1 MIAVICLPLKKS
13 VESSIAQTTTANGA
27 LNPGCRE
34 AAPHALDASF
44 AALKT
49 PGVRARG
56 FFSSRGLSPAP
67 AGNVLSDA
75 SQEAASWALF
85 LWRQPSHRHG
95 TFDDVP
101 LNPVA
106 SWAAKRSQVVAQRA
120 RLNRRQLH
128 WRTASRA
135 LRALVQC
142 VEHMRSS
149 TMSAGALPNSLSPK
163 TAENG
168 SAMEPACRDTRPT
181 LWSISLTFQKIRQM
195 KSVRNGLS
203 ELWCLG

>member
-1 MIAVICLPLKKS
+1 MLSTLPSRHLK
-13 VESSIAQTTTANGA
+13 
-27 LNPGCRE
+27 NPR
-34 AAPHALDASF
+34 F
-44 AALKT
+44 Q
-49 PGVRARG
+49 ARG
-56 FFSSRGLSPAP
+56 FFSSRGLSPAC
-67 AGNVLSDA
+67 ASNVLSDA
-75 SQEAASWALF
+75 SQEAANWAALF
-85 LWRQPSHRHG
+85 LWRQPSHSHG

-142 VEHMRSS
+142 VEHVRSS
-149 TMSAGALPNSLSPK
+149 ATSAGALPNSLSPK

-168 SAMEPACRDTRPT
+168 SVMEPACRDTRPT
-181 LWSISLTFQKIRQM
+181 YWSISLTFQKIRRM
-195 KSVRNGLS
+195 KLSIMDLASCGVRVGHS
-203 ELWCLG
+203 SPGMRS

>member
-1 MIAVICLPLKKS
+1 LTGESGSASRTRRLSARSPCTVPRGLGSSIRHDRRHLARLSKKR

-34 AAPHALDASF
+34 ACSRRLLRCIEKPPVSG
-44 AALKT
+44 
-49 PGVRARG
+49 PGVFLVAR
-56 FFSSRGLSPAP
+56 LSPAC
-67 AGNVLSDA
+67 ASNVLGDA
-75 SQEAASWALF
+75 SQEAANWAALF
-85 LWRQPSHRHG
+85 LWRQPSHSHG

-135 LRALVQC
+135 LRALV
-142 VEHMRSS
+142 
-149 TMSAGALPNSLSPK
+149 
-163 TAENG
+163 
-168 SAMEPACRDTRPT
+168 
-181 LWSISLTFQKIRQM
+181 
-195 KSVRNGLS
+195 
-203 ELWCLG
+203 